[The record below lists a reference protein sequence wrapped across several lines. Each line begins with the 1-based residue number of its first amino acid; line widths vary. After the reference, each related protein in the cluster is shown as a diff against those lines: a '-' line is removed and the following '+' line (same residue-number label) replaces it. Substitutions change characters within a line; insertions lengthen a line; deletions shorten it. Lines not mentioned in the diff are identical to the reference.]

1 MGNEREE
8 WTGRSLLNLP
18 HATRR
23 LHNRHLRISSL
34 QGNRRMTPPQATP
47 DPLWSLSLVCHLLV
61 WPVQCIIYTWNW
73 HQTSDGQGCHCISC
87 GSDWNIQN
95 RKWNLRQRLET
106 HARGVFVSSND
117 FDLANCYCVH
127 FKRSSPT
134 ELILEQ
140 NMHLFV
146 ISCCFILKH
155 FIYFARASLTTIM
168 WINHGLQYGEH
179 MRHL

>member
-1 MGNEREE
+1 MLIILKIAYGVIYCANI
-8 WTGRSLLNLP
+8 L
-18 HATRR
+18 RR
-23 LHNRHLRISSL
+23 
-34 QGNRRMTPPQATP
+34 QG
-47 DPLWSLSLVCHLLV
+47 
-61 WPVQCIIYTWNW
+61 I
-73 HQTSDGQGCHCISC
+73 
-87 GSDWNIQN
+87 
-95 RKWNLRQRLET
+95 
-106 HARGVFVSSND
+106 SSND
-117 FDLANCYCVH
+117 FDLASCYWGH

-155 FIYFARASLTTIM
+155 LIYFARASLTTIM

>member
-1 MGNEREE
+1 MPWQYQLPGHQWLGYGWLPNIKIGVYY
-8 WTGRSLLNLP
+8 GRNRWSNNTAASFLKVTCLSINKDVLNIPGQYHTWRCPAIL
-18 HATRR
+18 RR
-23 LHNRHLRISSL
+23 
-34 QGNRRMTPPQATP
+34 QG
-47 DPLWSLSLVCHLLV
+47 
-61 WPVQCIIYTWNW
+61 I
-73 HQTSDGQGCHCISC
+73 
-87 GSDWNIQN
+87 
-95 RKWNLRQRLET
+95 
-106 HARGVFVSSND
+106 SSND

-155 FIYFARASLTTIM
+155 LIYFARASLTTIM

-179 MRHL
+179 MRHLSCV